1 MVQYGI
7 LKQFGNLYWNRD
19 RRASIWLMVLSQK
32 YFLSEWVRTA
42 NFG

>member
-1 MVQYGI
+1 MAQFGI
-7 LKQFGNLYWNRD
+7 LKQSGNLYWNRD

-32 YFLSEWVRTA
+32 SFLSEWIRTD